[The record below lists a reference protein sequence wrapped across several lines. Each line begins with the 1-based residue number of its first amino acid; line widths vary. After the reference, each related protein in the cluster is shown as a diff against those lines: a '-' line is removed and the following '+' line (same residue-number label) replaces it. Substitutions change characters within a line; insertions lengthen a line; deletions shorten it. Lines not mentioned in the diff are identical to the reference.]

1 MEKIVIVGSG
11 IGGMAAG
18 ALFAKS
24 GYSVTVLEANGQ
36 TIGGHGRCLT
46 FGGIRF
52 SMGPQ
57 YVWDFGEGQAGD
69 RFMRFLDID
78 AANPFIPMNPDGFER
93 VFAGDK
99 KNGENYFFLD
109 FKVPMGLDRFAA
121 RLKALFPDERGQLD
135 CLFADMAAIYDTY
148 KAFFKKRA
156 LNESRLLHATR
167 FLVTGGIPSVM
178 KVRLGKTIYMTLNDF
193 FDKYRVSP
201 LARRVLYGHGGIFAE
216 NESEMSAI
224 AYIVGTGNYHAG
236 AWYPANGFD
245 HFFASLAGVVTGAG
259 GSVET
264 GKKVVRLKTRNNRVE
279 GALCED
285 GSYYPCDLL
294 FSDISPRLTYDLLEN
309 TADAFDYTPS
319 HAIGVCCLGIKGGLS
334 LLREMKGRNYWWQDG
349 MAVDYTSPDM
359 TRPPRML
366 FMNSPTVNGFGKT
379 AQNDTDGL
387 VLFFPGNPAQEKR
400 IANRGAEAV
409 DRYKKRLASDIVDI
423 LDRNIFPGISS
434 KLMFAEIISSIDT
447 ENQILA
453 ESGSA
458 YGRRLSVDE
467 VLKGGIK
474 ENNLPENL
482 YNVSATK
489 HSPGIAAGIYT
500 ASLLLRELTGTSI

>member
-57 YVWDFGEGQAGD
+57 YVWDFGEGQTGD

-319 HAIGVCCLGIKGGLS
+319 HAIGVCCLGI
-334 LLREMKGRNYWWQDG
+334 
-349 MAVDYTSPDM
+349 
-359 TRPPRML
+359 
-366 FMNSPTVNGFGKT
+366 
-379 AQNDTDGL
+379 
-387 VLFFPGNPAQEKR
+387 
-400 IANRGAEAV
+400 
-409 DRYKKRLASDIVDI
+409 
-423 LDRNIFPGISS
+423 
-434 KLMFAEIISSIDT
+434 
-447 ENQILA
+447 
-453 ESGSA
+453 
-458 YGRRLSVDE
+458 
-467 VLKGGIK
+467 
-474 ENNLPENL
+474 
-482 YNVSATK
+482 
-489 HSPGIAAGIYT
+489 
-500 ASLLLRELTGTSI
+500 